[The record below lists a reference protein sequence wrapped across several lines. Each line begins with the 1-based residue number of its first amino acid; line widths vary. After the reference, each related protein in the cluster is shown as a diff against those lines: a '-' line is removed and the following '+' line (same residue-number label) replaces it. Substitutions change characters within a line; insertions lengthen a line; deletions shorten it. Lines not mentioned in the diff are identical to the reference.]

1 YQEMI
6 DLLGGGYL
14 LDNDLFLKDEY
25 ADADLNNPD
34 RKIYEGDKYGYNYI
48 MHANVVDLFT
58 QFNFNFNKINFYLGQ
73 NVSYTDYQR
82 EGLHKNAR
90 YADSSYGKGQT
101 ISFEN
106 SGLKG
111 GATYKLTGQHIFN
124 FNASYYTKA
133 PSVRN
138 SYSNARISDATVDGL
153 TDEKVFGTNRK
164 STRLNSSHVK

>member
-1 YQEMI
+1 RVDFLNNSQINWDRLYQQNISKGYAVNALYADVMQDNQLTANTLFNTQISNVVGVNGGLTFLILRSESYQEMI

-14 LDNDLFLKDEY
+14 LDNDLFLKEEY

-82 EGLHKNAR
+82 EGLYKNAL
-90 YADSSYGKGQT
+90 YA
-101 ISFEN
+101 
-106 SGLKG
+106 
-111 GATYKLTGQHIFN
+111 
-124 FNASYYTKA
+124 
-133 PSVRN
+133 
-138 SYSNARISDATVDGL
+138 
-153 TDEKVFGTNRK
+153 
-164 STRLNSSHVK
+164 